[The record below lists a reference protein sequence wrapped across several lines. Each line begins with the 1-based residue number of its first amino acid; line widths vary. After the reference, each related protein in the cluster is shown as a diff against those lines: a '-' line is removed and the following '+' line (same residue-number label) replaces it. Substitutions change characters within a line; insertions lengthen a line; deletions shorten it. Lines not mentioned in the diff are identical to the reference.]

1 MPVDTFAGEAIAGA
15 GAGEGEGEGGEG
27 EGERAGAP
35 REGAREGVDEDD
47 GEGEAAALRER
58 LGLLLADGTV
68 EMGAGETREIVG
80 LVCLAGEMDRFFPSS
95 TDAAAA
101 SLFGQKKYINI
112 NTGDNKQM
120 VIISILILFSFGQ
133 HQQAGT

>member
-68 EMGAGETREIVG
+68 EMGAGETRDIVG

-101 SLFGQKKYINI
+101 SLFGQKNI
-112 NTGDNKQM
+112 KILVINKQM